1 MRKLPS
7 VALALTF
14 VVFLPAGA
22 AAGNRYCA
30 NETIT
35 YPEVVDGNLIVVKP
49 PIGLGVCLLL
59 GVQVNGNVL
68 VQDDGLVDLN
78 QCQASNGDS
87 RCPNA
92 GPQVRTKVLGNVI
105 SDGAPRRLRLFGAQV
120 FGNVLV
126 KNTHGNSI
134 NLICSSD
141 IHGHLQIMDNQ
152 VGVGVGRFYPASPPL
167 PAGGC
172 GSGGPT
178 VDLHMLV
185 SGNTA
190 DVDIEDTTVMGQLH
204 CVNNEPPPSDE
215 GGNVILGQ
223 AKGQCS
229 GFVP

>member
-22 AAGNRYCA
+22 AAGDRYCA
-30 NETIT
+30 DETIT
-35 YPEVVDGNLIVVKP
+35 SGVVDGNLIVVKP
-49 PIGLGVCLLL
+49 PAGFGVCELI

-68 VQDDGLVDLN
+68 VQDDGFVNLT
-78 QCQASNGDS
+78 A
-87 RCPNA
+87 
-92 GPQVRTKVLGNVI
+92 TKVLGNVI

-141 IHGHLQIMDNQ
+141 IHGHLQIKDNQ
-152 VGVGVGRFYPASPPL
+152 VGVGVGRWYP
-167 PAGGC
+167 GGC

-178 VDLHMLV
+178 VDLHVLV

-190 DVDIEDTTVMGQLH
+190 DVDIEDTTVMGHLH
-204 CVNNEPPPSDE
+204 CVDNDPPPHDW

-229 GFVP
+229 GFGP